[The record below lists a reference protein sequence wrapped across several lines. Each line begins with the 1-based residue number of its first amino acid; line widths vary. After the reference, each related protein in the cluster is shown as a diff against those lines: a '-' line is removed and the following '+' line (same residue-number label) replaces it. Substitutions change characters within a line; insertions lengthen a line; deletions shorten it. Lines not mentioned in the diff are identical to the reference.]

1 MKKAIFKATLYYIT
15 SVFCF
20 VISAG
25 LFFVPIVI
33 GLKHKRLSYLIG
45 TGLDKVMIISF
56 ILAAS
61 FIVFGLFFN
70 AARNKER
77 LKYEYDEFG
86 VKKNMDIYGMDSK
99 DRKQLEVQKF
109 ADMERIIPRDV
120 LDKMTKK
127 GINDPEIEL
136 KKLIGLSNVKDE
148 VEKLKARIIFENK
161 NKNTNFRVGHM
172 VFYGAPGTGKTTVAR
187 IITGILYKNKII
199 KENKIIEID
208 GNFLK
213 SGNAED
219 TIIKTKTLIKRAYG
233 GVLFIDEAYALA
245 IEGDRQGE
253 SAVATLIKE
262 MEDNQDKFVCILA
275 GYPKEMKH
283 LLDLNPGFRS
293 RITTYFNFADYSEPD
308 LRDIAVKIGID
319 KGFVIS
325 EDGMEAILIRLA
337 KEKERKSWGN
347 ARTVRTVID
356 EAINNHALRINNNK
370 NHPDKYVLTEIDI
383 DKKCRE
389 NI

>member
-1 MKKAIFKATLYYIT
+1 MKKAIFKANLYYIT

-25 LFFVPIVI
+25 FFIVPIII
-33 GLKHKRLSYLIG
+33 GLKHERLSYLIG

-86 VKKNMDIYGMDSK
+86 VKKNMDMYGMDSK

-109 ADMERIIPRDV
+109 ADMERIIPRDA
-120 LDKMTKK
+120 LDKMTKR
-127 GINDPEIEL
+127 GALDPEVEMG
-136 KKLIGLSNVKDE
+136 KLVGLAGVKREID
-148 VEKLKARIIFENK
+148 KLKSRIVFETK
-161 NKNTNFRVGHM
+161 NKKSDYEVGHM
-172 VFYGAPGTGKTTVAR
+172 IFYGAPGTGKTTVAR
-187 IITGILYKNKII
+187 IITGILYRNKLI
-199 KENKIIEID
+199 KENKLVEVD

-219 TIIKTKTLIKRAYG
+219 TMIKTKTLIRRAYG

-253 SAVATLIKE
+253 AAVATLIKE
-262 MEDNQDKFVCILA
+262 MEDNRDKFVCILA
-275 GYPKEMKH
+275 GYPDEMKT

-293 RITTYFNFADYSEPD
+293 RIKTYFNFADYNESD
-308 LRDIAVKIGID
+308 LRDIAIKIGIEE
-319 KGFVIS
+319 GFVIS
-325 EDGMEAILIRLA
+325 NDGMDAILVRLS
-337 KEKERKSWGN
+337 KERNKNTWGN
-347 ARTVRTVID
+347 ARTVRNVID
-356 EAINNHALRINNNK
+356 ETISNHAMRVNTNK
-370 NHPDKYVLTEIDI
+370 NHPDKFVLTNEDV
-383 DKKCRE
+383 DKNCHE